1 MQRLFCLAVSL
12 LALLL
17 GACAST
23 QNSDT
28 QSRGT
33 DARASSHEAA
43 LAARRHKEKRTA
55 ADRDTYDDVW
65 DRVRDGFRLPELD
78 SPHVDYYV
86 EWYSRRPEYM
96 ERMMDRASLY
106 LYHIVE
112 ELERNDFPMEI
123 ALLPAIESAYRP
135 TAYSH
140 AHAAGM
146 WQFISAT
153 GSRYGLKQN
162 WWYDGRRDVLSA
174 TEAAI
179 QYLGFLRDE
188 FDGDWFHALASY
200 NTGERRV
207 RRAILSNRRQGKPT
221 GYEHLSLVNETERYV
236 PKLLA
241 VKRLVQEPHRYGLTL
256 KPIPN
261 QPYFAVV
268 ETGSQVDLS
277 IVAEAAGMSTSELQ
291 ALNAGF
297 RRWATDPEGPHRVL
311 VPVAARD
318 KVITKLASIPQEER
332 IRWASHSVRRGDT
345 LGAIARRYGVS
356 VSALQSSNRLKG
368 SLIRTGQTLLV
379 PVSTR
384 TLASSGSSSAS
395 VAASQPATQA
405 TTGSTQWTRYNVRP
419 GDTLGGIARRHGVS
433 VSQLQSG
440 NGLRGSM
447 IRVGQSIRVPASTTA
462 ASASRESILHHVR
475 AGDTLGGIARRYGV
489 SVSDLRSSNGL
500 RGSMIR
506 AGQTLRVPATATADT
521 SQQPI
526 VHHVA
531 RGDTLWRIARRY
543 KVNIKQLQSWN
554 QIATQEILRLGQ
566 KIMVYAN

>member
-1 MQRLFCLAVSL
+1 M
-12 LALLL
+12 
-17 GACAST
+17 
-23 QNSDT
+23 
-28 QSRGT
+28 

-55 ADRDTYDDVW
+55 ADREAYDDVW

-86 EWYSRRPEYM
+86 EWYSKRPEYM
-96 ERMMDRASLY
+96 ERMMNRASLY

-140 AHAAGM
+140 AHAAGL

-162 WWYDGRRDVLSA
+162 WWYDGRRDVLGA

-179 QYLGFLRDE
+179 QYLSFLRDE

-207 RRAILSNRRQGKPT
+207 RRAILSNRRLGKPT
-221 GYEHLSLVNETERYV
+221 GYQHLSLMNETERYV

-241 VKRLVQEPHRYGLTL
+241 VKRLVQDPARYGISL

-261 QPYFAVV
+261 RPYFAVV
-268 ETGSQVDLS
+268 ETGSQIDLS
-277 IVAEAAGMSTSELQ
+277 IVAESAGISTSELQ

-311 VPVAARD
+311 VPVASKDRVVAR
-318 KVITKLASIPQEER
+318 LASIPQEER
-332 IRWASHSVRRGDT
+332 IRWASHDVRRGDT

-356 VSALQSSNRLKG
+356 VSALQSSNRLNG
-368 SLIRTGQTLLV
+368 TLIRTGQTLLV
-379 PVSTR
+379 PLSSR
-384 TLASSGSSSAS
+384 ALASSGGHSAPAS
-395 VAASQPATQA
+395 GNRTAASPAVA
-405 TTGSTQWTRYNVRP
+405 TGQWASYRVRP
-419 GDTLGGIARRHGVS
+419 GDTLGGIGRRYGVS
-433 VSQLQSG
+433 VSELRSG
-440 NGLRGSM
+440 NGLSGSM
-447 IRVGQSIRVPASTTA
+447 IRVGQTLKVPATA
-462 ASASRESILHHVR
+462 GAGRQSGLHQVR

-489 SVSDLRSSNGL
+489 SVSDLRASNGL
-500 RGSMIR
+500 RGSLIR
-506 AGQTLRVPATATADT
+506 VGQTLKVPGKATGSAAR
-521 SQQPI
+521 QPI
-526 VHHVA
+526 VHHVT

-554 QIATQEILRLGQ
+554 QIATQDVLRLGQ

>member
-12 LALLL
+12 LALVL

-23 QNSDT
+23 QNSDKE
-28 QSRGT
+28 SRGM

-55 ADRDTYDDVW
+55 ADREAYDDVW

-86 EWYSRRPEYM
+86 EWYSKRPEYM
-96 ERMMDRASLY
+96 ERMMNRASLY

-140 AHAAGM
+140 AHAAGL

-162 WWYDGRRDVLSA
+162 WWYDGRRDVLGA

-179 QYLGFLRDE
+179 QYLSFLRDE

-207 RRAILSNRRQGKPT
+207 RRAILSNRRLGKPT
-221 GYEHLSLVNETERYV
+221 GYQHLSLMNETERYV

-241 VKRLVQEPHRYGLTL
+241 VKRLVQDPARYGISL

-261 QPYFAVV
+261 RPYFAVV
-268 ETGSQVDLS
+268 ETGSQIDLS
-277 IVAEAAGMSTSELQ
+277 IVAESAGISTSELQ

-311 VPVAARD
+311 VPVASKDRVVAR
-318 KVITKLASIPQEER
+318 LASIPQEER
-332 IRWASHSVRRGDT
+332 IRWASHDVRRGDT

-356 VSALQSSNRLKG
+356 VSALQSSNRLNG
-368 SLIRTGQTLLV
+368 TLIRTGQTLLV
-379 PVSTR
+379 PLSSR
-384 TLASSGSSSAS
+384 ALASSGGHSAPAS
-395 VAASQPATQA
+395 GNRTAASPAVA
-405 TTGSTQWTRYNVRP
+405 TGQWASYRVRP
-419 GDTLGGIARRHGVS
+419 GDTLGGIGRRYGVS
-433 VSQLQSG
+433 VSELRSG
-440 NGLRGSM
+440 NGLSGSM
-447 IRVGQSIRVPASTTA
+447 IRVGQTLKVPATA
-462 ASASRESILHHVR
+462 GAGRQSGLHQVR

-489 SVSDLRSSNGL
+489 SVSDLRASNGL
-500 RGSMIR
+500 RGSLIR
-506 AGQTLRVPATATADT
+506 VGQTLKVPGKATGSAAR
-521 SQQPI
+521 QPI
-526 VHHVA
+526 VHHVT

-554 QIATQEILRLGQ
+554 QIATQDVLRLGQ